1 VCDPELKHSVCRFC
15 GDGWC
20 GKCNPGVR
28 SVEDTLVDG
37 VPAKYLGDEC
47 CPTCEVTEFIFS

>member
-1 VCDPELKHSVCRFC
+1 MFCAGMWCEECD
-15 GDGWC
+15 
-20 GKCNPGVR
+20 PGVR

-37 VPAKYLGDEC
+37 VPAKYSGDEC